1 MNFIHVEGTQEEK
14 PLEFDATTSK
24 TVVYIRKNI
33 KRVTKEK
40 SGVPYEIWSYDEAQI
55 PYKDFAAVASVLVSE
70 SMQNIKEIT
79 PYKVTKTA
87 YIDDTEITFDNVP
100 TGNLTVFFDGDY
112 EVERQ
117 ADRVVIHFEALEEV
131 KEITIMVQ

>member
-1 MNFIHVEGTQEEK
+1 MIFNHVEGTQPEK

-33 KRVTKEK
+33 ARVVKED
-40 SGVPYEIWSYDEAQI
+40 GEFWSYEEAQI
-55 PYKDFAAVASVLVSE
+55 PYDDFAAVASVLVSE

-87 YIDDTEITFDNVP
+87 YIDDTEITFDGVP
-100 TGNLTVFFDGDY
+100 QGNMTVFFDGDY
-112 EVERQ
+112 EAERQ
-117 ADRVVIHFEALEEV
+117 ADRVIIHFEALEEV
-131 KEITIMVQ
+131 TDITIMIQ